1 MIHIVLADDHA
12 LCRAGLRAILEDMDD
27 VEVVAE
33 VSDGQEA
40 LRVIEELKPDLAL
53 VDSSLPGLN
62 GLEVAER
69 VSRGPRGTRTIILST
84 FLDDDTIRRALAGG
98 AAGYLLNSSDRS
110 ELETAVQAVAAG
122 NTWLTPE
129 VSGRI
134 ASAYRGEGGPE
145 MHDSVETLTPRQRE
159 VLQLVAEGLSTKE
172 IARRLHLS
180 AKTVESHRT
189 DLMQRLDIH
198 GIAGLVRY
206 AIRVGI
212 VALGS

>member
-62 GLEVAER
+62 GLEVAAR
-69 VSRGPRGTRTIILST
+69 VSRGIGGTRTIILST

-122 NTWLTPE
+122 NTWLAPE
-129 VSGRI
+129 VSRRI
-134 ASAYRGEGGPE
+134 AAAYRGEGGPE
-145 MHDSVETLTPRQRE
+145 MHDSFETLTPRQRE

-180 AKTVESHRT
+180 TKTVESHRT